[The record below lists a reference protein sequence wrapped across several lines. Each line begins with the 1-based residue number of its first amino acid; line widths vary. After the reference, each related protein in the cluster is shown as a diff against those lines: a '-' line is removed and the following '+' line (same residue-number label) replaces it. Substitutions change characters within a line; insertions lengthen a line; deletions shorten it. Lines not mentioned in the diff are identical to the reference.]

1 MSLMAWTTGEVD
13 RDAMLLPS
21 HHWPLLRGEVDR
33 DAKPILSHHDR
44 DAMLIPTHHWLPL
57 MAWITREVDR
67 DAMLLPSR
75 HWLPLM
81 AWMTMTREVD
91 RDAMP
96 TMKLRVMPVQHEEIR
111 QYTPQCRQVPSGAPS
126 AFDFHARGQNN
137 QLG

>member
-21 HHWPLLRGEVDR
+21 HHWLLLRGEVDR

-67 DAMLLPSR
+67 
-75 HWLPLM
+75 
-81 AWMTMTREVD
+81 D